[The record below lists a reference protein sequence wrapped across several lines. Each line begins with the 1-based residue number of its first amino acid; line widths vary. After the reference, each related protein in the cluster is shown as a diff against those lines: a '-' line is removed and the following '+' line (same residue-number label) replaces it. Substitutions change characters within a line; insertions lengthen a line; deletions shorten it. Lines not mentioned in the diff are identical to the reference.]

1 MPRFFSSGNV
11 VALAP
16 LTALA
21 LALYAAVADARGVGV
36 AHQTWT
42 QTTAVGRAIN
52 PPQLKSLVYDAGV
65 DTCDVVNC
73 GAVLINGQT
82 HRNNAGDSVPY
93 TAEIYAM
100 QMNVCALR

>member
-1 MPRFFSSGNV
+1 MPPFLHSGNV

-42 QTTAVGRAIN
+42 QTTAVGRAMNSATIEIAGLRRWSRHLRRSKLWSGFDQWPD
-52 PPQLKSLVYDAGV
+52 PPQ
-65 DTCDVVNC
+65 
-73 GAVLINGQT
+73 
-82 HRNNAGDSVPY
+82 
-93 TAEIYAM
+93 
-100 QMNVCALR
+100 